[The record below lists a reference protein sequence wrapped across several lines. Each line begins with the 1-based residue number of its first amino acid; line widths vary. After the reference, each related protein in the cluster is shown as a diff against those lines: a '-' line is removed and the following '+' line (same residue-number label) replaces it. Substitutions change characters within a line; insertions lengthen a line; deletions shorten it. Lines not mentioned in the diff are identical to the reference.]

1 MLDNQDNL
9 KRVIKELKELID
21 ARYGKPYRLFEE
33 LEDEIR
39 KLNFSLENSNWA
51 IEKMEKREKKKEIE
65 YEAMK
70 ICYNDLLKF
79 IGDKVLK
86 ND

>member
-39 KLNFSLENSNWA
+39 KLNFSLENSDWA
-51 IEKMEKREKKKEIE
+51 IEKMEEREKKKEIE